1 MWLYEAD
8 IDEQNRY
15 AHSVMDKDSVLDGL
29 DFSTLIMELRANY
42 PKEKINKNIVFKQFM
57 QDLEIRIE
65 DAKFLLNLCMDN
77 IIKCARGENE

>member
-15 AHSVMDKDSVLDGL
+15 AHSVMDTDSVLDGL
-29 DFSTLIMELRANY
+29 DFDILILELRANY
-42 PKEKINKNIVFKQFM
+42 PKEKINRDVVFKQFM

-77 IIKCARGENE
+77 IIKTARGEE

>member
-15 AHSVMDKDSVLDGL
+15 AHSVTDKDSVLDGL
-29 DFSTLIMELRANY
+29 DFDTLIMELRANY
-42 PKEKINKNIVFKQFM
+42 PKEKINKDKVYKQFM

-65 DAKFLLNLCMDN
+65 DAKFLLALCMDN
-77 IIKCARGENE
+77 IIKAARGDE

>member
-15 AHSVMDKDSVLDGL
+15 AHSILDTDSVLDGL
-29 DFSTLIMELRANY
+29 DFSTLIMELSANY
-42 PKEKINKNIVFKQFM
+42 PREKINRDVVFKQFM

-77 IIKCARGENE
+77 IIKIARGDE

>member
-15 AHSVMDKDSVLDGL
+15 AHSVMDTDSVLDGL
-29 DFSTLIMELRANY
+29 NFSTLILELSANY
-42 PKEKINKNIVFKQFM
+42 PKEKINKNVVFKQFM

-77 IIKCARGENE
+77 IIKAARGDE